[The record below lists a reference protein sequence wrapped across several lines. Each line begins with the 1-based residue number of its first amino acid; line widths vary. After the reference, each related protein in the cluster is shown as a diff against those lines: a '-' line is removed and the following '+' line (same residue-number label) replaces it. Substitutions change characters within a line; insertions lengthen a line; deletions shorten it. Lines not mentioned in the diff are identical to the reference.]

1 MLVCERSEDD
11 SNEIKGRW
19 TEMKL
24 KTWAKSCYERLQELV
39 NKNQKHFYT
48 QNSNLNFS
56 SETFKHMH
64 VWTKIDKVLKFMVE
78 LTASFSKL
86 ATRGWTWNEEHQW
99 KNVCSMTTKRPYGT
113 KKFLWNWIV
122 LRLASEWREGHYGKN
137 VYPIH
142 LSFSLRLANSSSVFL
157 SLFLVS

>member
-1 MLVCERSEDD
+1 
-11 SNEIKGRW
+11 
-19 TEMKL
+19 MKL
-24 KTWAKSCYERLQELV
+24 KTWAKSCFERLQELV

-86 ATRGWTWNEEHQW
+86 ATRG
-99 KNVCSMTTKRPYGT
+99 
-113 KKFLWNWIV
+113 
-122 LRLASEWREGHYGKN
+122 
-137 VYPIH
+137 
-142 LSFSLRLANSSSVFL
+142 
-157 SLFLVS
+157 